1 MAVTSW
7 ADTTYDIQPP
17 DMLEGDCEFREF
29 MIWLCG
35 FTDATEAPSQDT
47 WEKLQ
52 HRTKEIAARYAL
64 QRRDRLKRD
73 ADMARHQAAMTK
85 QQELEWRGTTIT
97 TAGTATGVTPYTT
110 TTGTSSYRH
119 GIGKS

>member
-1 MAVTSW
+1 MAVTDWGVES
-7 ADTTYDIQPP
+7 
-17 DMLEGDCEFREF
+17 DMLESDCEFREF

-35 FTDATEAPSQDT
+35 FTDAVEAPSQDT

-73 ADMARHQAAMTK
+73 ADMARHQAAMTE
-85 QQELEWRGTTIT
+85 QQELEWRTTVGTTT
-97 TAGTATGVTPYTT
+97 TVSPNIAINPYTT

-119 GIGKS
+119 GIGKTA